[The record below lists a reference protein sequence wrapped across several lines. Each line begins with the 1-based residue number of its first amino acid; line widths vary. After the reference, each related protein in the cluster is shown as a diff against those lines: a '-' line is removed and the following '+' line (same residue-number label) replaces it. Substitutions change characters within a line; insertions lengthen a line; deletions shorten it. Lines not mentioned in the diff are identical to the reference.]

1 MINENIKIVTKSPG
15 KCLICGGYLILNKN
29 KKGVVINIDTYMES
43 KCEIEN
49 YEYREN
55 EEFLIKIYSDYE
67 KKEYNYNIIFNENS
81 LNIIEEKKNENKWIK
96 NSIITCIFIYSIIF
110 ENLEN
115 NFKELKKKSKCISII
130 INSDYRFYSY
140 NKEKFENNS
149 CKSIKTGLGSSSAL
163 ICSINS
169 SLMNLFYIYNL
180 KKNNL
185 IIPQFSNINSIQDK
199 KLKSSILVSS
209 ILSNN
214 LSQNKIGSCFDIISS
229 LTGNQIFQQMPYNL
243 FIDNFQFNEKNINNI
258 KSFVYEIENNYINK
272 IEYLNDLKDKN
283 LNISLISIES
293 GSDTRIFVKNVLDYA
308 KKNMTNELFD
318 DKLFSNLNTICE
330 DIISIFQNKK
340 DFNLLKENCI
350 KYRKILQEI
359 SKESKVDIEPDLLTK
374 LLDELISMENII
386 YSICPGAGGY
396 DSIVVIGKELNEN
409 FNNIIKCI
417 NNFNNNH
424 SNIKAYIIQTKIV
437 FDGSLINYNI

>member
-1 MINENIKIVTKSPG
+1 MINENIKIITKSPG

-29 KKGVVINIDTYMES
+29 KKGVVFNIDTYMES
-43 KCEIEN
+43 KCEIVN

-67 KKEYNYNIIFNENS
+67 KQEYNYNIIFKENS
-81 LNIIEEKKNENKWIK
+81 LNIIEEKNYENKWIK
-96 NSIITCIFIYSIIF
+96 NSIITSIFIYSIVF

-115 NFKELKKKSKCISII
+115 IFKELKKNSKCISIV

-163 ICSINS
+163 ICSLNS
-169 SLMNLFYIYNL
+169 SLMNLFYLYNL
-180 KKNNL
+180 KKQNL
-185 IIPQFSNINSIQDK
+185 FIPQISNINSIQDK

-229 LTGNQIFQQMPYNL
+229 LTGNQIFQQMPFNI
-243 FIDNFQFNEKNINNI
+243 FIDNFQFNEKNSNI
-258 KSFVYEIENNYINK
+258 IKNFVCEIENNYIAK
-272 IEYLNDLKDKN
+272 IQFLNNLKDKN
-283 LNISLISIES
+283 LNIFLISIES

-308 KKNMTNELFD
+308 KKNMTSELFD
-318 DKLFSNLNTICE
+318 DKLFSKLNLICE

-396 DSIVVIGKELNEN
+396 DSIVVIGKKSNEL

-417 NNFNNNH
+417 NNFNDNH